1 MRFWNFIIT
10 ANLLLLAS
18 LASGQT
24 VNLSRMQRAL
34 GEGRIIYTDSLGK
47 QEYRILTNILDTTI
61 VDTATYLLQDTI
73 LVYYAN
79 GTEFGRDTI
88 RPASA
93 GGATN
98 FGSGTDGSYAVWS
111 GDTLTTGRLLNFSST
126 IVTLNAD
133 NSGATEMTAG
143 PGYVSLNRLRYGS
156 LSLNNTLYLG
166 GITSAPSEPTPVIIG
181 KGLQF
186 KYGTGGVFDSLY
198 VDIGSGTDG
207 YYPVWLN
214 DTLVD
219 GRIWNQSD
227 TVLYIDGSGDAVADI
242 AISPTKTTI
251 YRPLLQSLSAAN
263 TTHITGMTS
272 TQLATMMAIGDGLSV
287 SSGFA
292 VDTLKVT
299 AGAPAYAQLISN
311 SSESISATTF
321 TKLAPAAGWTEI
333 ESGTL
338 DADGANDRINPTA
351 TMTAKVEF
359 SANVYMDGGSF
370 AGNVTFRIYKNGS
383 FEAPI
388 SCSVGPFA
396 TDENKL
402 MHLQAIVQLDPND
415 EIEVYYSLSTA
426 LGAGTMYVYAPTL
439 NVVKL

>member
-10 ANLLLLAS
+10 ANFLLLAS

-61 VDTATYLLQDTI
+61 IDTATYLLQDTI
-73 LVYYAN
+73 LVYYAG

-98 FGSGTDGSYAVWS
+98 FGSGTDGYYTVWS
-111 GDTLTTGRLLNFSST
+111 ADTLADGR
-126 IVTLNAD
+126 IY
-133 NSGATEMTAG
+133 NSGSTVVIDGNGAAPNEVVVGNGVTTVRGLTYGTLSTAN
-143 PGYVSLNRLRYGS
+143 S
-156 LSLNNTLYLG
+156 LYLG
-166 GITSAPSEPTPVIIG
+166 GITTIPWRATIVAPGRGMSINTA
-181 KGLQF
+181 
-186 KYGTGGVFDSLY
+186 GTFDTLN
-198 VDIGSGTDG
+198 VDIGTGTDG

-227 TVLYIDGSGDAVADI
+227 TVLYIDGSGDAVGDI

-251 YRPLLQSLSAAN
+251 YRPLFQGLSAAN

-272 TQLATMMAIGDGLSV
+272 TQLATIMAIGDGLSV

-321 TKLAPAAGWTEI
+321 TKFAPAAGWTEI

-338 DADGANDRINPTA
+338 DADGANDWINPTA